1 MFESAV
7 EPPSKS
13 RLACLL
19 DHFGA
24 ISDPRDPRYVAH
36 PLREIM
42 FLVVCG
48 SICDGDDFDLIA
60 DWGEAHLEF
69 LRRFLPYHHA
79 VPCGRWLN
87 IMINRIG
94 PALFQEAFTAWVRE
108 TWPERPGLI
117 AIDGKTSRRSH
128 DHAGAPTLGRPV
140 MIEANDGRADETKRP
155 AGGSI
160 RSTARHPREQARKH
174 FPSRDFH

>member
-1 MFESAV
+1 MIETTV

-19 DHFGA
+19 DHFGT
-24 ISDPRDPRYVAH
+24 IPDPRDPRYVAH

-48 SICDGDDFDLIA
+48 TICDCDDFDLIA
-60 DWGEAHLEF
+60 DWGEAHLDF
-69 LRRFLPYHHA
+69 LRRFMPYYHG

-87 IMINRIG
+87 IMINRTG

-108 TWPERPGLI
+108 TWPERPDLV
-117 AIDGKTSRRSH
+117 AIVLRHAQDDGQ
-128 DHAGAPTLGRPV
+128 DL
-140 MIEANDGRADETKRP
+140 
-155 AGGSI
+155 
-160 RSTARHPREQARKH
+160 QAQ
-174 FPSRDFH
+174 P